1 MAHIFEITDIHAP
14 ELRPYTQLTHA
25 QLRSR
30 RDPEQGILI
39 AESAKVIAC
48 ALNAGYRPVSFLM
61 ERRQLPTFAEQFQ
74 DRCGDAPVYTADREV
89 LAQLTGYALTRGMLC
104 AMRRPALP
112 AMEDLCRDARRIA
125 VLEHITDSSNVGA
138 IFRCA
143 AALGMDAVLAA
154 PSCCDPFYRRSIR
167 VSMGTVFQLSLI
179 HI

>member
-1 MAHIFEITDIHAP
+1 MAHIFEITDIRAP

-48 ALNAGYRPVSFLM
+48 ALNAGCRPVSFLM
-61 ERRQLPTFAEQFQ
+61 ERRQLPAFAEQFQ

-125 VLEHITDSSNVGA
+125 VLEHVTDSSNVGA

-154 PSCCDPFYRRSIR
+154 PSCCDPFYRRSIDR
-167 VSMGTVFQLSLI
+167 KSVV
-179 HI
+179 